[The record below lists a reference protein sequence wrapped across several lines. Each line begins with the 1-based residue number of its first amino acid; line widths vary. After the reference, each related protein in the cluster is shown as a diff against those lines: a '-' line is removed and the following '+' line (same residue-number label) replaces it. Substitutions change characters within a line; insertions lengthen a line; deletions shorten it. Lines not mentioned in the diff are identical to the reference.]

1 MIILLSQQLG
11 GQPIVQG
18 GSLITIRPEG
28 GWRLKVLQ
36 EMRLVH
42 IRLKTPWYSVCLQ
55 LNSNFTYII
64 SFMLEVRRRIKV
76 YRLQD
81 MFRYIRQLKY
91 TNISHTTTV
100 AHILWILTDM
110 MSFISQTDH
119 Q

>member
-11 GQPIVQG
+11 EQPIVQG
-18 GSLITIRPEG
+18 GSLITIRLDG
-28 GWRLKVLQ
+28 GWGLKVLQ

-42 IRLKTPWYSVCLQ
+42 IRLKTPCHSVCLQ
-55 LNSNFTYII
+55 LNFTYII

-81 MFRYIRQLKY
+81 MFQYIRQLNY
-91 TNISHTTTV
+91 ANISHTTTV
-100 AHILWILTDM
+100 AHNLWILTDM

-119 Q
+119 L